1 MTTIKDIAERL
12 GVSSGTVSK
21 GLNGADDISES
32 LRDKI
37 LETAVE
43 MGYTK
48 KSIHRQDVRKLCI
61 FIQNIDY
68 YLEDDFGYDVLLGFR
83 QAAFKENWD
92 VEVIPVSHDFQVKR
106 PYDPF
111 MLGRNI
117 SGALLIGFELNDPWM
132 EELVHTNVPTVLFDN
147 YIRENAMCGSVGSD
161 SEEGINLAIDH
172 LANLGHRKIAFLD
185 GPTGS
190 MISESRMDAYK
201 RSMEKHN
208 LAYSNRFI
216 AYEPYSLEAASKHVS
231 GFVDIGVTAILCG
244 NDTIAMG
251 VIREIQ
257 QLGLRVP
264 EDISVIGYDDM
275 PACEQSNP
283 PLTSVRQDRV
293 QLGKCC
299 YYVLYALVNGVS
311 LSRNLLRTTLTVR
324 ESTAK
329 VKPKQ
334 K

>member
-1 MTTIKDIAERL
+1 MTTIKEIAERL

-68 YLEDDFGYDVLLGFR
+68 YLEEDFGYDVLLGFR

-251 VIREIQ
+251 VIREIK

>member
-1 MTTIKDIAERL
+1 MTTIKEIAERL

-251 VIREIQ
+251 VIREIK